1 MTCLI
6 MFACVVSRFLCRV
19 CYCSVL
25 SEELHF
31 GTQQWL
37 SYEGDKY
44 GKPNKRKLAACSPL
58 ERQNDWIYYVF
69 SSGICVSWYCVS
81 YSGRIGTPSFMAPE
95 VVRHQPYGK
104 PVDMWAVGVLL
115 YVLLSGQLP
124 YNGTK
129 HRLFQRIVQ
138 GSYRVRIVL
147 LACQCIAQIRDYP
160 FI

>member
-6 MFACVVSRFLCRV
+6 VFACVVSRFLRRV
-19 CYCSVL
+19 CCCSVL

-37 SYEGDKY
+37 SYERDKY
-44 GKPNKRKLAACSPL
+44 GKPNKRNAAACSPL
-58 ERQNDWIYYVF
+58 ERHSDSINYVF
-69 SSGICVSWYCVS
+69 SSGICVSLRCVS
-81 YSGRIGTPSFMAPE
+81 CSGRIGTPSFMAPE
-95 VVRHQPYGK
+95 VVRRQSYGK

-115 YVLLSGQLP
+115 YVLLCGQLP
-124 YNGTK
+124 FNGTK

-147 LACQCIAQIRDYP
+147 
-160 FI
+160 